1 MIDGYFYNDGL
12 IFLRIST
19 FYWDVTRYSNVE
31 LFYIHPTLYVSFL
44 QVIMFFLLRFKLWLL
59 LKTSERQITSTY
71 AGWQKLK
78 MSNLED
84 TYLSVQS

>member
-31 LFYIHPTLYVSFL
+31 VFGHSSYTICIVFTSYNG
-44 QVIMFFLLRFKLWLL
+44 FFVTF
-59 LKTSERQITSTY
+59 
-71 AGWQKLK
+71 
-78 MSNLED
+78 
-84 TYLSVQS
+84 